1 METTDFI
8 QTIHIQLKAEKG
20 QQADIAFKRAEEMVN
35 DISFINKQ
43 NALIIP
49 YYTKVTKIPKEVVDE
64 KDLIY
69 VRKISGK
76 RVDYSPTDSDFYSIF
91 ITVSVD
97 DVDFEWE
104 GEYIPERHTGIMT
117 GDPAEY
123 PYPVPE
129 IEFPLVKSRNNPD
142 DELIV
147 GLQEIY
153 AGLPIISIE
162 TFQEEIKN

>member
-1 METTDFI
+1 M
-8 QTIHIQLKAEKG
+8 
-20 QQADIAFKRAEEMVN
+20 
-35 DISFINKQ
+35 
-43 NALIIP
+43 
-49 YYTKVTKIPKEVVDE
+49 VDE
-64 KDLIY
+64 KDLLY
-69 VRKISGK
+69 GRKISGK

-129 IEFPLVKSRNNPD
+129 IEFPLVNSRNNPD